1 MERSYQEKGIPIKI
15 QLARSD
21 NGEKVVY
28 FPTHNGVI
36 HYKLD
41 GYFEI
46 GQDKYACEFYGCNWH
61 GCPKCYI
68 RDRESIVNNGKSL
81 SLRYKETVIKELR
94 LKELGLIL
102 ITKWLFQFGN
112 SSKLKFKKFCR
123 ELKYCKTY

>member
-15 QLARSD
+15 QHARSD

-28 FPTHNGVI
+28 FPMHNGVI

-41 GYFEI
+41 GYFEK
-46 GQDKYACEFYGCNWH
+46 GQDKYACEFY

-81 SLRYKETVIKELR
+81 SLRYKETIIKEQR

-102 ITKWLFQFGN
+102 ITKWSCDFNLEIVQ
-112 SSKLKFKKFCR
+112 KPKFKKFCR
-123 ELKYCKTY
+123 EL